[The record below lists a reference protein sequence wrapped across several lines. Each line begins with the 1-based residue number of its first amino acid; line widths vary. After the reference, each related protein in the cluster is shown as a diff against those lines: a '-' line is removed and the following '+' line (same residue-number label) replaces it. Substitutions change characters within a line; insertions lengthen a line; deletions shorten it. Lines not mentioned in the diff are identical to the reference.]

1 MTPVAASVHVLS
13 AAWFSA
19 CGLALEASDVREVA
33 GYLAELGADA
43 ATRVEPVASWD
54 QAELIIRSPMW
65 EPAWW
70 EREEAERKR
79 LLEQCIDRL
88 GRAAAL
94 ETLGLEASVGH
105 DLIHGAAAVAAAR
118 SGVSDPALIRAA
130 AGSASMAAH
139 GHALARLAGAGVD
152 HFFMRRYRLFE
163 GGRWPLGVVDG
174 AFHLF

>member
-1 MTPVAASVHVLS
+1 MPAVAPVPALS

-19 CGLALEASDVREVA
+19 CGLPLEASDVREVA

-43 ATRVEPVASWD
+43 ATCIEPVASWD
-54 QAELIIRSPMW
+54 HAELIIRSPLW

-70 EREEAERKR
+70 EREETERKR
-79 LLEQCIDRL
+79 LLKLCIARL
-88 GRAAAL
+88 GQATAL

-105 DLIHGAAAVAAAR
+105 DIIHGAATVAAAR

-139 GHALARLAGAGVD
+139 GHALARLAGTGAD

>member
-1 MTPVAASVHVLS
+1 MTPAAAPAHALS

-19 CGLALEASDVREVA
+19 CGLPLEASDLREAV
-33 GYLAELGADA
+33 GYLAALGAGA
-43 ATRVEPVASWD
+43 ATRVEAVASWD
-54 QAELIIRSPMW
+54 HAELIIRSPMW

-79 LLEQCIDRL
+79 LLEQCIARL
-88 GRAAAL
+88 GRETAL
-94 ETLGLEASVGH
+94 ETLGLETSIGH
-105 DLIHGAAAVAAAR
+105 DLIHGAAAIAAAR
-118 SGVSDPALIRAA
+118 GGVSDPALIRAA

-139 GHALARLAGAGVD
+139 GQALARLAGAGVD